1 MPTPALCWLKRHLP
15 DALFIISITLAG
27 GFGGRYLR
35 AQQVPATAPP
45 IAAPAATDST
55 SKTASAHTPADEPAA
70 TLPDAPDQAAAP
82 SGSSPQESSSS
93 STGAETDEQP
103 PAYPVAQVVEQKDD
117 RVPVTIETLAP
128 QIKQGSHYT
137 LDHDV
142 VIHYGDRVIQADH
155 IEYDSD
161 TGDLTAT
168 GHLILTGGRNN
179 EQIHASHGTFNTKT
193 QTGEFYDVVGSVGLK
208 AGTSKRVYDSG
219 NPFLFTGKIVRQ
231 TGPQEYEIYDGTV
244 TSCQLDKPDW
254 MLSAGRFSVDADKA
268 RGTNSVFHLLR
279 LPVFYLPYVTHPV
292 NSEERQSGFMIPQI
306 GDSSDK
312 GITIGDE
319 YYWAINRSSDLTFGT
334 ILYSLRGFYQL
345 ATYRY
350 RGRGANF
357 LTVSYNGLEDRGYTP
372 PGGVFTYQG
381 GQDVTFKGRYDQSD
395 QTRFA
400 ADAEYLSSFI
410 YREAF
415 TANFNQAVS
424 TDIFSILYAVHNADG
439 YSTSFRGDRYLGV
452 KPAPQ
457 TVAAIDAGV
466 IPANS
471 QITIF
476 HVPSLALSSTDHRLG
491 VGNLRNSGLEW
502 SLDSSIGGLKRTQ
515 PGFTTRGVGR
525 FDVHPEIAY
534 PFGSGGWKVR
544 PSVAMRETL
553 YNRSQDGA
561 AAVGSVPIESG
572 HGLSRS
578 DVEVALEMRA
588 PVVERSFD
596 SAWTRRVFGGTV
608 RHTIE
613 PEATY
618 RYVTGISNFQHVLR
632 FDQVDVAS
640 DTNELEYGVTQRLFV
655 RRSAPAKGKKPAPC
669 HVSEGRDQDSAN
681 MAENMAEQ
689 EPLRAVDA
697 TDRPMPMPG
706 AATDGEQAKPCGS
719 REFFSWRLAQKT
731 FFDQQ
736 FGGAIVTGQRNV
748 FDTTL
753 ALTGI
758 AFLTEPRA
766 ISPLISRLRVRPSDK
781 VDFAWDID
789 YDTGAKVVTMNNVF
803 ADVHEGNTFAGFSYA
818 RLDAPGRFYT
828 QGLPSSTSNFS
839 QMRLLL
845 GYGMP
850 TKPGLSVAGNVGLDL
865 RLATIQYAAL
875 ETSYNWNCCGVGF
888 EVRKYELG
896 AVRNE
901 NAYVFNFTL
910 ANIGTAGDL
919 RRAERLF

>member
-1 MPTPALCWLKRHLP
+1 MLTPALCCLKRHLP
-15 DALFIISITLAG
+15 NALFIISITLAG

-35 AQQVPATAPP
+35 AQQVPAAAPP
-45 IAAPAATDST
+45 IAATIAATIVAKT
-55 SKTASAHTPADEPAA
+55 SNETAAA
-70 TLPDAPDQAAAP
+70 ETLPDGPDQGIAAP
-82 SGSSPQESSSS
+82 PSSPQESSSS
-93 STGAETDEQP
+93 TAAESGDQP

-155 IEYDSD
+155 VEYDSD
-161 TGDLTAT
+161 SGEVTAT
-168 GHLILTGGRNN
+168 GHLILTGGKNN

-208 AGTSKRVYDSG
+208 VGTSKRVYDSG
-219 NPFLFTGKIVRQ
+219 NPFLFTGRLVRQ

-268 RGTNSVFHLLR
+268 RGKNSIFHLLR

-292 NSEERQSGFMIPQI
+292 NSQDRQSGFMIPQV

-319 YYWAINRSSDLTFGT
+319 YYWAINRSTDLTFGT

-345 ATYRY
+345 ATFRY
-350 RGRGANF
+350 RGRGADF
-357 LTVSYNGLEDRGYTP
+357 LTASYNGLEDRGYTP

-381 GQDVTFKGRYDQSD
+381 GQDVTFKGRHDQSEE
-395 QTRFA
+395 TRFA

-476 HVPSLALSSTDHRLG
+476 HVPSLALTTTDHRLG
-491 VGNLRNSGLEW
+491 VGNLKNSGLEW
-502 SLDSSIGGLKRTQ
+502 SLNSSIGGLKRTQ

-525 FDVHPEIAY
+525 LDLHPEIAY
-534 PFGSGGWKVR
+534 PFGGGGWRIR
-544 PSVAMRETL
+544 PSVAVRETL
-553 YNRSQDGA
+553 YNRSLEGS
-561 AAVGSVPIESG
+561 AAVGSVPVESG
-572 HGLSRS
+572 HGLSRA
-578 DVEVALEMRA
+578 DVEVGLEMRA

-596 SAWTRRVFGGTV
+596 AGWTKRIFGGTV

-613 PEATY
+613 PELTY
-618 RYVTGISNFQHVLR
+618 RYVTGINNFQHVLR

-669 HVSEGRDQDSAN
+669 HVSERRDSDPA
-681 MAENMAEQ
+681 NMAEQ
-689 EPLRAVDA
+689 EPLPGDN
-697 TDRPMPMPG
+697 TSDRPMPG
-706 AATDGEQAKPCGS
+706 TVAAGEQAKPPCNS

-736 FGGAIVTGQRNV
+736 FGGAIVSGQRNV

-766 ISPLISRLRVRPSDK
+766 ISPVISRLRVRPSDK
-781 VDFAWDID
+781 IDFAWDID

-803 ADVHEGNTFAGFSYA
+803 ADVHEGNTFAGLSYA

-828 QGLPSSTSNFS
+828 QGLASSTSNFS